1 MEIQL
6 NMNAPD
12 KCLVDDLLGFERDVR
27 SGTYCEV
34 SERLDLA
41 DLLKRARLEILR
53 LRDPND

>member
-1 MEIQL
+1 
-6 NMNAPD
+6 MNAPD